1 MRAAL
6 ALAGALVAVVV
17 VVAPA
22 QAAAPQPGQAS
33 PCGTATC
40 PDPTPQAPPPAPP
53 GGIRGTAGQT
63 ATATDSG
70 APAGSCSSGGILG
83 SITHAFD
90 PWCWIDQAI
99 ADAVRPV
106 FEAFGSFAFSTP
118 DILGNASVRK
128 MALALLGLSD
138 VCLIIIV
145 LYRAHRV
152 TWGGLVAQGR
162 AKHGLDRLIVGV
174 LLANFCLLVLVPI
187 ADIANALAKALLA
200 FGGDN
205 IEVRVQ
211 SLIPTMVMAAA
222 NPLMILL
229 MLFVVVAGILVVFWS
244 LVRWIVLAMVIALG
258 APSNLAVAVDQDQLT
273 RAWWRC
279 VLTLLFV
286 PVLQVIAYDMGIWLF
301 FSINPIQGA
310 SAVMDGLA
318 LLVLIWALY
327 EIPKHA
333 LRSTAAP
340 LMAAYSRAKR
350 ATLGVAALGV
360 FAATAGLGAGA
371 VAGVGARGFSVH
383 GLLRGLIGR
392 SSRKRTT
399 ARRPAT
405 RPTRRPQPIRVE
417 SERIP

>member
-1 MRAAL
+1 MRAVL
-6 ALAGALVAVVV
+6 ALAGVLAAVVL

-22 QAAAPQPGQAS
+22 QAAAPQPRQAS
-33 PCGTATC
+33 PCGSTTC
-40 PDPTPQAPPPAPP
+40 PDPTPQAPPPAITGPS
-53 GGIRGTAGQT
+53 GQTDT
-63 ATATDSG
+63 ATAAVG
-70 APAGSCSSGGILG
+70 GGSCSSGGILG

-90 PWCWIDQAI
+90 PWCWIDKAI

-106 FEAFGSFAFSTP
+106 FEAFGNFAFSTP
-118 DILGNASVRK
+118 DLLGNAGVGR

-138 VCLIIIV
+138 LCLIVVV

-174 LLANFCLLVLVPI
+174 LLAHFCLLVLVPI
-187 ADIANALAKALLA
+187 SDIANALAKALLA

-229 MLFVVVAGILVVFWS
+229 MLFVMVAAILVVFWS
-244 LVRWIVLAMVIALG
+244 LVRWIVLAMVVALG

-301 FSINPIQGA
+301 FQLDPLQGG

-318 LLVLIWALY
+318 LLVLIWVLY

-340 LMAAYSRAKR
+340 LMAAYGKAKK

-360 FAATAGLGAGA
+360 FAATAGLGAGTL
-371 VAGVGARGFSVH
+371 AGVGARGFSVH

-392 SSRKRTT
+392 SSRKRTG
-399 ARRPAT
+399 ARRPST
-405 RPTRRPQPIRVE
+405 GPRPRPRPIHVD
-417 SERIP
+417 SERIS